1 MRIRIYNAR
10 ILTMQQDMP
19 LFLGELQVE
28 DGKITYVGEEKK
40 ASGDSWDRDF
50 DAGF

>member
-1 MRIRIYNAR
+1 MKIRIYNAR

-28 DGKITYVGEEKK
+28 DG
-40 ASGDSWDRDF
+40 
-50 DAGF
+50 